1 MGGTK
6 SELYLEKAI
15 NAIPDKEETSISNIN
30 PLNSNNQSSIIN
42 AKEIIALLHF
52 GRSGT
57 GLLHSLIDNHS
68 EVSTLPSIY
77 LSEFF
82 DESTWN
88 RIKSDGWSNVID
100 NFIATYPVLFDSF
113 FCSSS
118 FYK

>member
-6 SELYLEKAI
+6 SELYLKNI
-15 NAIPDKEETSISNIN
+15 NAIPDKEKLLYQILIN
-30 PLNSNNQSSIIN
+30 NSNNQSSIIN

-88 RIKSDGWSNVID
+88 RVNLMVG
-100 NFIATYPVLFDSF
+100 LM
-113 FCSSS
+113 
-118 FYK
+118 